1 MDSSPQERSR
11 TLLKRAGA
19 RVTLARVQVL
29 AALLEADRALTHL
42 DVQRRLE
49 QAGGADAFDRV
60 TLYRVLEW
68 LTGQGL
74 AHRVASDDRVFRF
87 SAQPDAHVGAHG
99 HFKCVRCERVTC
111 LPAGSGLDGVARAL
125 LPEGYVGDRVELTV
139 LGRCADCTDQPEP
152 VDGTD
157 PPRRTLSNRTPS

>member
-1 MDSSPQERSR
+1 MTRHRIFGIPFADIYPHY
-11 TLLKRAGA
+11 
-19 RVTLARVQVL
+19 VTKAQKKGYTV
-29 AALLEADRALTHL
+29 ADLHT
-42 DVQRRLE
+42 
-49 QAGGADAFDRV
+49 
-60 TLYRVLEW
+60 VLEW

-87 SAQPDAHVGAHG
+87 SAQPDAHGGAHG

-111 LPAGSGLDGVARAL
+111 LPAGSGLDGAARAL

-152 VDGTD
+152 VDDAD
-157 PPRRTLSNRTPS
+157 PPRRALSNRIPS